1 MKYVFSHL
9 RITTH
14 TYNLQ
19 SCDYNTEEVV
29 LRWCWV
35 CFHLSAGAAAM
46 ATTDEMLRANHEL
59 TWDQVLT
66 SSGPLKIVCQ
76 MIQWNYILLSPFF
89 FFFFLPTLT
98 STDSQL
104 TLWHPYPRAF
114 HLKLESSCPWIILS
128 WDSPRIPRT
137 ELSWGRCR
145 EEEWS
150 WEPFWG
156 SGVHKCLF
164 WTVSVAWEAWMLVS
178 LCLYMNLTE
187 WGHCT
192 QPHLSIQ
199 WVKVRIRVWFKSRVR
214 PQGID
219 GINKSVWL
227 CSSFCVLTCVH
238 IVTEW

>member
-1 MKYVFSHL
+1 MRLQHRGGGSEVTLSVLPSVCRCCCHGNNRWNAPSESWVDL
-9 RITTH
+9 R
-14 TYNLQ
+14 
-19 SCDYNTEEVV
+19 
-29 LRWCWV
+29 
-35 CFHLSAGAAAM
+35 
-46 ATTDEMLRANHEL
+46 
-59 TWDQVLT
+59 
-66 SSGPLKIVCQ
+66 SGPD
-76 MIQWNYILLSPFF
+76 LLGALENSVSDDSVKLHSSLSIFLL
-89 FFFFLPTLT
+89 FFLPTLT

-199 WVKVRIRVWFKSRVR
+199 LVKVRIRVWFKSRVR